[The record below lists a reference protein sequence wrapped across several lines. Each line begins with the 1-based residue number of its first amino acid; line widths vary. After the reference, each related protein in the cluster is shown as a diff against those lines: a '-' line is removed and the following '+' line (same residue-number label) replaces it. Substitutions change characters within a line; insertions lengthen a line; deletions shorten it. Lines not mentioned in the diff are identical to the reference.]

1 MYCGNGVMDS
11 TQYWDIEDYIFKHFK
26 LKEDS
31 DTYSTINPTGYEEF
45 YLHNREILK
54 NADIVSYVNHLVKKK
69 NIPMPDDFFQL
80 PSSYRTQYYKETFT
94 EDATDL
100 HIVIG
105 FIFLKYQLTM
115 HPLLKI
121 DILNE
126 LNKKLK
132 EYIECFNKVDCHAD
146 EWYEKNI
153 AHLEKFKTC
162 IENED
167 GDGLTNIGSILPK
180 RTLYV

>member
-54 NADIVSYVNHLVKKK
+54 NADIISYVNHLIKEK

-80 PSSYRTQYYKETFT
+80 PSSYRTHYYKETFT

-115 HPLLKI
+115 PPLLKI

-126 LNKKLK
+126 LNKKLR
-132 EYIECFNKVDCHAD
+132 ENT
-146 EWYEKNI
+146 

-167 GDGLTNIGSILPK
+167 GVGLINIGSILPK

>member
-1 MYCGNGVMDS
+1 MYCGHGIMDS

-31 DTYSTINPTGYEEF
+31 NTYATINPTGYEEF

-54 NADIVSYVNHLVKKK
+54 NADIIAYIKQLIKKK
-69 NIPMPDDFFQL
+69 DIPLPENFLQL
-80 PSSYRTQYYKETFT
+80 PYSYMEEHYKKTFT
-94 EDATDL
+94 EDSTDL

-105 FIFLKYQLTM
+105 FLFLKYQLTIP
-115 HPLLKI
+115 PLLKI

-132 EYIECFNKVDCHAD
+132 GYIDYFNKVDCNSKD
-146 EWYEKNI
+146 WYEKNI
-153 AHLEKFKTC
+153 YHLEKFKTC